1 MVLKLLYP
9 LVRFVSF
16 FNIFQYVTFR
26 AAYAAITALLIAF
39 LFGPW
44 VIARLRGLKAAHR
57 VREDVPESHRAKA
70 GTPSMGGVL
79 IVLSI
84 TFSVLIWQD
93 PSTIYTWMLLAAV
106 LGYGGIG
113 FADDLLKLYRRK
125 GLAAGVKF
133 GGQIAVSCAIVALL
147 YVHRNEHT
155 TLLYLPFIKRAVLD
169 MGWAYAPF
177 AVLLLT
183 WYSNSV
189 NLTDGL
195 DGLAIGL
202 VILVG
207 VSVSVLAY
215 LTGRADWAGYLGI
228 PFIKGSWEITIFC
241 LAMVGASVGFL
252 WFNAHPAEVWMGDT
266 GSLALG
272 GALGVVSL
280 IIKKEVL
287 LLVLGGVFVIEG
299 LSVILQVAS
308 FKLTGRRVFRMAPLH
323 HHFELTG
330 WPESRVVT
338 RFWIL
343 GALFA
348 LLGLSTLKIQ

>member
-9 LVRFVSF
+9 LVRYASF

-26 AAYAAITALLIAF
+26 SAYAAITALLISF

-44 VIARLRGLKAAHR
+44 VIARLRGLKSGHR
-57 VREDVPESHRAKA
+57 VREDVPESHLSKT
-70 GTPSMGGVL
+70 GTPSMGGTL
-79 IVLSI
+79 IILSI
-84 TFSVLIWQD
+84 VASVLFWQD
-93 PSTIYTWMLLAAV
+93 PSTPYTWVLLLSV
-106 LGYGGIG
+106 VGYGGIG
-113 FADDLLKLYRRK
+113 FADDLLKLRRRR

-133 GGQIAVSCAIVALL
+133 GGQVVVSSVVVALL
-147 YVHRNEHT
+147 YVYRNEHT
-155 TLLYLPFIKRAVLD
+155 TLLYLPFFKRAVLD
-169 MGWAYAPF
+169 LGWLYAPF
-177 AVLLLT
+177 AVLLLV

-202 VILVG
+202 VIMVALALA
-207 VSVSVLAY
+207 VLAY
-215 LTGRADWAGYLGI
+215 LTGRADWAVYLGI

-241 LAMVGASVGFL
+241 LATVGAAVGFL
-252 WFNAHPAEVWMGDT
+252 WFNAHPAELMMGDT
-266 GSLALG
+266 GSLSLG

-280 IIKKEVL
+280 IVKKEVL
-287 LLVLGGVFVIEG
+287 LLVLGGMFVLEA
-299 LSVILQVAS
+299 LSVVVQVAS

-323 HHFELTG
+323 HHFELSG

-343 GALFA
+343 GGMFA
-348 LLGLSTLKIQ
+348 ILGLSTLKIQ